1 MDSAYQSLKGNELVY
16 LRKIMERICI
26 LNCVRSAVYFCA
38 VTGVIYTERVA
49 TKVCLA
55 YVLINVYG
63 VAVMVVVSVMCDC
76 LLW

>member
-1 MDSAYQSLKGNELVY
+1 MLVVF
-16 LRKIMERICI
+16 
-26 LNCVRSAVYFCA
+26 NCFKSAVYFCTI
-38 VTGVIYTERVA
+38 VGVIYKYRVA

-55 YVLINVYG
+55 YVLINVYA